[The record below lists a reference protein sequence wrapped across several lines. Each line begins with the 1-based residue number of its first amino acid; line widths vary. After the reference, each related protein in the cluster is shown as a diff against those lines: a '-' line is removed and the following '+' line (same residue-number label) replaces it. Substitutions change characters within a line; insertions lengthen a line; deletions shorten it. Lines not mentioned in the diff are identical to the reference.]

1 METSKIIKE
10 NNEITNEDDVLLQKK
25 LDIVLLF
32 NELLEYTYS
41 ESHQKL
47 IIKEN
52 EKSLIFEL
60 LQSRLRTLE
69 LTANEKEDSSE
80 EIFAINLF
88 KILFKDKKDL
98 NVENF
103 DEKKEYFKL
112 LLRVLNEEPLN
123 IFELKKLFAL
133 REETK
138 KYEINKLLTTIF
150 QNYSVIN
157 DVYEG
162 YFIFCFC
169 LINKYMKSNSILID
183 SFITYVKN
191 EINCFNKKLVFIKD
205 YQDEEIEKMSKDAII
220 DDLISI
226 YGKIGKFGVFLSLY
240 MENNHLKLRKIQDEE
255 KNKISNKSKKK
266 NNQNIDND
274 EIEGNK
280 EEEENKVCAILN
292 DENYYEEKGKSFDEI
307 LKDYKNSQLFKEIK
321 KVDDL
326 IGKELSLEEKINK
339 LFEIVRIQQIEQ
351 ELQEKELRA
360 LLGEFQSH
368 EKNIK
373 SIGNKIRSLSGEFQ
387 EQENALNN
395 NMQEINRIN
404 HELIIIK
411 NKLKINPIKEYN

>member
-1 METSKIIKE
+1 
-10 NNEITNEDDVLLQKK
+10 
-25 LDIVLLF
+25 
-32 NELLEYTYS
+32 
-41 ESHQKL
+41 
-47 IIKEN
+47 
-52 EKSLIFEL
+52 
-60 LQSRLRTLE
+60 
-69 LTANEKEDSSE
+69 
-80 EIFAINLF
+80 
-88 KILFKDKKDL
+88 
-98 NVENF
+98 
-103 DEKKEYFKL
+103 
-112 LLRVLNEEPLN
+112 
-123 IFELKKLFAL
+123 
-133 REETK
+133 
-138 KYEINKLLTTIF
+138 
-150 QNYSVIN
+150 
-157 DVYEG
+157 
-162 YFIFCFC
+162 
-169 LINKYMKSNSILID
+169 MKSNSILID
-183 SFITYVKN
+183 FFITYVKN

-205 YQDEEIEKMSKDAII
+205 YQDEEIEKMRKDAII

-255 KNKISNKSKKK
+255 NNKISNKSKKK